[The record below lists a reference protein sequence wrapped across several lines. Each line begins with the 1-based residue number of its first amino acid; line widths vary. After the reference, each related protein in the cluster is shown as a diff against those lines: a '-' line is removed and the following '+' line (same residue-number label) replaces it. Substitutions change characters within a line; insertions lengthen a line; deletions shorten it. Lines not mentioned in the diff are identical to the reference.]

1 MGKKRHSK
9 SVQHG
14 VSRDSTKPSKHD
26 DFVNLYRSDNASDAV
41 DMTTL
46 DRGSQKKRFFTI
58 LFTAVVGL
66 SVVAASLGYLAF
78 SKNRLT
84 VSPGEVTLTIEADKT
99 VASGDQLDLDIHYTN
114 SSAAGISKGA
124 IELVVPA
131 GFYFVS
137 SDPVPADGTENHW
150 DISDV
155 PAGAE
160 GTIHLTGQVVGQVG
174 DIKDFTALLTY
185 TPVNFSSDFQ
195 TSANTSVTVGESI
208 MKLDVSV
215 PEQVRSGEEL
225 SYVFTIT
232 NAAALPLVN
241 AKAVM
246 TYPAGFQVAS
256 ADPKATQ
263 GNATWL
269 FEQIDPNATTT
280 VTVKGTM
287 SAEADAEQEFILQT
301 GIEEA
306 NGFLNLQAE
315 DRHTV
320 KVINPE
326 LSLTMT
332 APRSAQAGGEVQYD
346 ITVSNPSK
354 IAITDITLA
363 IEFSGNAVT
372 GNATTLDPIAELK
385 PGDETSL
392 TYTAVVKDPLPESAS
407 AITATLSVDSAQVT
421 GSDAEFS
428 ETVEVVTTLQGTL
441 EVTAE
446 GRYFSDDLSR
456 LGSGPLPPTVG
467 KTTSYVIR
475 WSVTAG
481 GAAMSDV
488 MVQTTLPDGTS
499 FVESADDAIS
509 FDAATNIVSWSLEKM
524 EAGSIQAGSFTVSV
538 TPTKSDVNKLMAL
551 TNETVATA
559 TDANSGESVQAQ
571 DNKVTTNLANDPGAE
586 DDGIVVE

>member
-1 MGKKRHSK
+1 MGKKRHIK
-9 SVQHG
+9 PVQHG
-14 VSRDSTKPSKHD
+14 TTKPSKHD
-26 DFVNLYRSDNASDAV
+26 DFVNLYRSDNSSDAV

-46 DRGSQKKRFFTI
+46 DRGSQKKRFLTI
-58 LFTAVVGL
+58 LLAAVFGL

-84 VSPGEVTLTIEADKT
+84 VSPGEVTLTIEAAST
-99 VASGDQLDLDIHYTN
+99 VASGDQLDLDIHYVN
-114 SSAAGISKGA
+114 SSPAGIAHGA

-137 SDPVPADGTENHW
+137 SDPVPADGSENHW

-174 DIKDFTALLTY
+174 DIKDFTTLLTY

-246 TYPAGFQVAS
+246 TYPAGFQVTS
-256 ADPKATQ
+256 ADPEATQ

-269 FEQIDPNATTT
+269 FDQIDPNATTT

-287 SAEADAEQEFILQT
+287 SVEAEAEQEFILQT

-326 LSLTMT
+326 LSLQMT

-354 IAITDITLA
+354 ITITDITLA
-363 IEFSGNAVT
+363 IEFSGNAVA
-372 GNATTLDPIAELK
+372 GNSATLDPIAELQ
-385 PGDETSL
+385 PGDETTL

-407 AITATLSVDSAQVT
+407 AITATLSVDSAQVSS
-421 GSDAEFS
+421 SDAEFT
-428 ETVEVVTTLQGTL
+428 ETVEVITALQGTL

-446 GRYFSDDLSR
+446 GRYFADDLSK
-456 LGSGPLPPTVG
+456 LGAGPLPPTVG
-467 KTTSYVIR
+467 ETTRYVIR

-488 MVQTTLPDGTS
+488 TIQTTLPDGTS
-499 FVESADDAIS
+499 FVDSSDDDVS
-509 FDAATNIVSWSLEKM
+509 FDASTNTVSWSLNQV
-524 EAGSIQAGSFTVSV
+524 EAGDTTATSFTVSV
-538 TPTKSDVNKLMAL
+538 TPTKSDVNKLLVLA
-551 TNETVATA
+551 NETVATA

-586 DDGIVVE
+586 DDGIVVK

>member
-1 MGKKRHSK
+1 MGKKRHAK
-9 SVQHG
+9 SIQH
-14 VSRDSTKPSKHD
+14 SATKPSKHD
-26 DFVNLYRSDNASDAV
+26 DFVNLYRSDDASAAV

-46 DRGSQKKRFFTI
+46 DRGSKKKRFFTI
-58 LFTAVVGL
+58 LLTAVVGL

-84 VSPGEVTLTIEADKT
+84 VSPGEVTLTIAVDQT
-99 VASGDQLDLDIHYTN
+99 VASGDQLNLDIHYIN
-114 SSAAGISKGA
+114 SSPVGIVKGA

-174 DIKDFTALLTY
+174 DVKDFTTLLTY

-195 TSANTSVTVGESI
+195 TSANASVTVGESI

-241 AKAVM
+241 AKAII

-263 GNATWL
+263 SNTTWL

-287 SAEADAEQEFILQT
+287 SAEAAARQEFILQT

-363 IEFSGNAVT
+363 IEFSGNAVA
-372 GNATTLDPIAELK
+372 GNAATLDSIAELK

-407 AITATLSVDSAQVT
+407 AITATLSVDSAQV
-421 GSDAEFS
+421 SDSDTEFT
-428 ETVEVVTTLQGTL
+428 ETVEVITVLQGTL

-446 GRYFSDDLSR
+446 GRYFADDLSK

-467 KTTSYVIR
+467 ETTSYVIR

-488 MVQTTLPDGTS
+488 TIQTTLPDGTS
-499 FVESADDAIS
+499 FVDSSDDDIS
-509 FDAATNIVSWSLEKM
+509 FDASTNTVSWSLNQVD
-524 EAGSIQAGSFTVSV
+524 AGGTKAASFTVSV
-538 TPTKSDVNKLMAL
+538 TPTKNDVNKLLVL

-559 TDANSGESVQAQ
+559 TDSNSGEAVQAQ

-586 DDGIVVE
+586 DDGIVVK